1 MFKKGNKAAK
11 KEPWQKKPPTPRKS
25 KVVATPAEK
34 AHMGEVAALGCIC
47 CSEAGIFREA
57 QVHHLR
63 HGTQTLNVGMSVR
76 SDHFKTIP
84 LCKMHHGPDGGG
96 PGVSFHDGPRDWRWD
111 EVELLKRV
119 WKRLIHDRI
128 IPTETPV
135 GEPYEPTRL
144 VISYFNPSSRFSSP
158 GGYGLGS

>member
-1 MFKKGNKAAK
+1 MFQKGHKGGGRPKKIGPKATKRA
-11 KEPWQKKPPTPRKS
+11 
-25 KVVATPAEK
+25 ATPAEK

-47 CSEAGIFREA
+47 CSEAGMFREA

-63 HGTQTLNVGMSVR
+63 HGEETLNVGISGR
-76 SDHFKTIP
+76 SPHYRTIP
-84 LCKMHHGPDGGG
+84 LCPMHHDEGI
-96 PGVSFHDGPRDWRWD
+96 PGVSFHAGPRLWKWD
-111 EVELLKRV
+111 EVDILKRV

-135 GEPYEPTRL
+135 GEPYEPTRR

-158 GGYGLGS
+158 GGFGLGS